1 MDPTLCLVLDLAFRC
16 VFVVGTLR
24 SFLPSTD
31 SLLLRRHKW
40 DVADSTFLYFLL
52 RGRKGPASR
61 GPRVAVSSCAAPALQ
76 PPPPR
81 IAQCRNHSQGGCIRH
96 DRRGDAQR
104 LATQTNSTSR
114 EHRTTPRTRTARA
127 TPATRRHR
135 ARTTPAAPS
144 AHSARQ
150 AKRRP
155 QNAAGTAHETTA

>member
-31 SLLLRRHKW
+31 SLHLRRHKW
-40 DVADSTFLYFLL
+40 DVADSAFLYFLL
-52 RGRKGPASR
+52 RGRNGPASR

-76 PPPPR
+76 PHLLES
-81 IAQCRNHSQGGCIRH
+81 RNAANHPQGGCIRH

-104 LATQTNSTSR
+104 LATRAHSISR

-135 ARTTPAAPS
+135 ERTTPPAPS